1 MEKINTILITGTSA
15 AAVHSFTTEAHA
27 REVMRAAVESCG
39 SASAFMIDAADAR
52 MVYEVSP
59 QLRAHVAEAKLKL
72 QRDLRFKERLDQND
86 VPLDPDLRRAIHKA
100 FGDYI
105 AVTMIGGGVN

>member
-59 QLRAHVAEAKLKL
+59 QLRVHVAEAKLKL
-72 QRDLRFKERLDQND
+72 QRDLRFKECLDQNG
-86 VPLDPDLRRAIHKA
+86 VPLDPELRQAIHKA
-100 FGDYI
+100 FGDYVAI
-105 AVTMIGGGVN
+105 TTVGGGVN